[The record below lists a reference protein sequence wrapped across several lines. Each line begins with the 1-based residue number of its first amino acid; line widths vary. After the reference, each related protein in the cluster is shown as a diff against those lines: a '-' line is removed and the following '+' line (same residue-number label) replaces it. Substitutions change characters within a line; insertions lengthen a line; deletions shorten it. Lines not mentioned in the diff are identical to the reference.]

1 MHADGTPQEDHET
14 DPLAELAAA
23 GFPVAGMDAEQRA
36 VLGALTRE
44 ELAVLLDVKRRLDGS
59 EPEVLAHEA
68 SMVGGLFF

>member
-14 DPLAELAAA
+14 GPLAELAAA

-44 ELAVLLDVKRRLDGS
+44 ELAVLLDVKRRLDGA

>member
-1 MHADGTPQEDHET
+1 MHADGDPQDAPP
-14 DPLAELAAA
+14 DGPLAELAAA

-44 ELAVLLDVKRRLDGS
+44 ELDVLLDVKRRLDGA